1 MLKRLLPKEFRAT
14 LAWLLCVHALGLLL
28 LSLLRLAGW
37 LALRG
42 LSGGGASVLRAFANG
57 LWFDNVVACYIM
69 APPLVL
75 ALGASCLSCHPR
87 WLRRAATVWFVAA
100 YSVVFLVST
109 ANIPYFQYFMRN
121 INASVFGWFGYAG
134 TTAGMVLG
142 ESSYLLWLLLF
153 AAVAALFGWL
163 AARLSRRLGRAV
175 GRSGRGVWASPAQLA
190 RGVAVSLALFA
201 LCFLG
206 IRGRTGRSPIRVS
219 AAYYCSDPVLNQLG
233 VAPMFNLM
241 NSLKDDMREENAEL
255 RLMDYAA
262 ATAHMRSYL
271 GCAGRADSAA
281 ILRRSVPAATALCP
295 RRPNVVFIFMESM
308 SADLMQRFGQRERL
322 TPVLDSLWRR
332 SMAFSNF
339 WSAGI
344 HTNQGITATLYAFPA
359 LGDRNIMKGTVTP
372 RYTGLPTILHRLGY
386 RNLFFMTHEALY
398 DNMQAFLLTNG
409 FDEIVSQPD
418 YPEDEVVNSFGV
430 SDRSLFR
437 HAVPRLS
444 RAAAAGRP
452 FMAALLTVSNHPPY
466 VISDGFRPRT
476 AAVETQIV
484 EYADWAIGQFLA
496 DARREPWYSNTVF
509 VLVGD
514 HGKIVGR
521 PDAALSQSMN
531 HVPLM
536 VFGPGVPAGELGL
549 PATQTDVTPTLL
561 AMLGVAY
568 DDCGFGRN
576 LLEGGRRTVAYS
588 ASSQIAARDS
598 SAYYVYDTATGRDAC
613 YSVLPGGRLEPAP
626 AGARFDSLRRHAF
639 AVMQT
644 AEFIYRRQP

>member
-1 MLKRLLPKEFRAT
+1 MKRYLYALRY
-14 LAWLLCVHALGLLL
+14 LVSIHLLGLILFTAFRWVL
-28 LSLLRLAGW
+28 YLQGHDYLAGEN
-37 LALRG
+37 LSALTRAEAFIRG
-42 LSGGGASVLRAFANG
+42 L
-57 LWFDNVVACYIM
+57 WIDNVVACYITIL
-69 APPLVL
+69 PLITVSICALIGYFGKNLFRGLNIFFSVFYIL
-75 ALGASCLSCHPR
+75 AFAIS
-87 WLRRAATVWFVAA
+87 AAD
-100 YSVVFLVST
+100 
-109 ANIPYFQYFMRN
+109 IPYFAYFFKH
-121 INASVFGWFGYAG
+121 INASIFNWFGYTG
-134 TTAGMVLG
+134 TTLGLMFGEFSYIVAFVLFLCL
-142 ESSYLLWLLLF
+142 S
-153 AAVAALFGWL
+153 ALFIYL
-163 AARLSRRLGRAV
+163 IRALRKRTCLDIQRV
-175 GRSGRGVWASPAQLA
+175 SPEKFYWRNEILTL
-190 RGVAVSLALFA
+190 VCSALLIGGCMF
-201 LCFLG
+201 G
-206 IRGRTGRSPIRVS
+206 IRGRMGYNPIKVS
-219 AAYYCSDPVLNQLG
+219 AAYYCNNTFLNQLG
-233 VAPMFNLM
+233 ISPAFNLLRS
-241 NSLKDDMREENAEL
+241 SLEASKSENREID
-255 RLMDYAA
+255 LMDDHEAIA
-262 ATAHMRSYL
+262 CVRRELHIV
-271 GCAGRADSAA
+271 DSLPNVSPIA
-281 ILRRSVPAATALCP
+281 RRITNEGETT
-295 RRPNVVFIFMESM
+295 RPNVVLVFMESM

-521 PDAALSQSMN
+521 PDAALPQSMN

-626 AGARFDSLRRHAF
+626 AGAHFDSLRRHAF